1 MSESWPMSMNAS
13 LPLIELRSEDHEAHR
28 YPDQILVP
36 LTLLLANIVSAR
48 LPDGRLNANFRP
60 PPTIPVIQAPG
71 NSGPVTGRDGSELPP
86 YNTTYFFDQLIDHN
100 NPSLGTFKQ
109 RFWHTYEFFEP
120 GGPIILMTPGE
131 ANAQPYTR
139 YLTNA
144 TINGLIAQQQ
154 NGSVIIL
161 EHRFYG
167 LSNPLPELTGKN
179 LAVHTL
185 QQAIDDLE
193 YFAKNVKLPMPN
205 GDNLGPDKAP
215 WILTGGSYSG
225 ALTGWTMVN
234 KPGLFWAG
242 YSSSGVVE
250 TIFDFWGYF
259 EPIRQNMP
267 QNCSADVEAAIAHI
281 DQVFSGKDQNAIQKL
296 KDNFGLGEIQHLD
309 DAAGALRNNLW
320 DWQSLQP
327 TSGSGTTF
335 TRFCDALEVKDG
347 KSAPPA
353 GWGADHA
360 VEAWGAFWR
369 NTYLKQ
375 LCGNSDIV
383 DCLGTYDANSTF
395 YTDTSIDNA
404 GRSWFWIVCNQVGY
418 LQDGPPKGQ
427 PAVVTRLVQPSSD
440 IRQCQSMFP
449 DVFANTP
456 PDMEGGVKRTNQEF
470 HGWDLQVDKLFFAN
484 GIRDPWR
491 EATVAAQ
498 GANRHSTPR
507 QILGLSDGFHCSDL
521 STATGQV
528 DGTVRDVQKKALEA
542 FKGWLAEWPQKK
554 REEIERRETVS
565 TGTPRRVHSW
575 DREPAVMI

>member
-1 MSESWPMSMNAS
+1 MVSAS
-13 LPLIELRSEDHEAHR
+13 LLGPLF
-28 YPDQILVP
+28 
-36 LTLLLANIVSAR
+36 LLLVNIVSASI
-48 LPDGRLNANFRP
+48 PDGRPNANFRR
-60 PPTIPVIQAPG
+60 PPTIPVIQTAE
-71 NSGPVTGRDGSELPP
+71 SGPVTGRDGSELPP
-86 YNTTYFFDQLIDHN
+86 YNTTYLFDQLIDHN

-109 RFWHTYEFFEP
+109 RFWHTYEFYEP

-167 LSNPLPELTGKN
+167 LSNPYPELTGKN

-205 GDNLGPDKAP
+205 GENLGPDKAP
-215 WILTGGSYSG
+215 WLLTGGSYSG

-242 YSSSGVVE
+242 YASSGVVE
-250 TIFDFWGYF
+250 AITDFWRYF

-267 QNCSADVEAAIAHI
+267 KNCSADVEAAIVRI
-281 DQVFSGKDQNAIQKL
+281 DAIFSGKDQNAIQKL
-296 KDNFGLGEIQHLD
+296 KDNFGLGELDHLD
-309 DAAGALRNNLW
+309 DVAGALRNNLW

-327 TSGSGTTF
+327 TSGPNTTF

-347 KSAPPA
+347 KSAPA
-353 GWGADHA
+353 SGWGADHA
-360 VEAWGAFWR
+360 IQAWGAFWK
-369 NTYLKQ
+369 NEYLQ
-375 LCGNSDIV
+375 RLCGSNSIV
-383 DCLGTYDANSTF
+383 DCLGSYDPNATY

-418 LQDGPPKGQ
+418 LQDGAPNNVPTL
-427 PAVVTRLVQPSSD
+427 VTRLVQPSYD
-440 IRQCQSMFP
+440 LRQCQWMFP
-449 DVFANTP
+449 DVFSAP
-456 PDMEGGVKRTNQEF
+456 PDMDGGVKQTNAKY
-470 HGWDLQVDKLFFAN
+470 HGWNLQVDKLFFAN

-498 GANRHSTPR
+498 DLHKPSTPR
-507 QILGLSDGFHCSDL
+507 QILAEGDGFHCSDL
-521 STATGQV
+521 STATGQA
-528 DGTVRDVQKKALEA
+528 DATIGAVQKQALAA
-542 FKGWLAEWPQKK
+542 FKGWLQEWPQKK
-554 REEIERRETVS
+554 RDVKRETA
-565 TGTPRRVHSW
+565 TGSARRVHSW
-575 DREPAVMI
+575 DREPDVMA